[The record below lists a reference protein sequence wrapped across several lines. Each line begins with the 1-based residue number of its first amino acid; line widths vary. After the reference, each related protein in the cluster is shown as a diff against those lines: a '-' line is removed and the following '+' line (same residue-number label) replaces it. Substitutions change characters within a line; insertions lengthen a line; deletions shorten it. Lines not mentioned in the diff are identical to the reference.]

1 MGGLIPIL
9 VVIVSTSSCAL
20 ISGNSRRSEKP
31 INSAEQPS
39 LPRANPDYK
48 PNTPEPCPRYP
59 VIFLHGLMGGS
70 HVSYR
75 GVYQYFGSLGCQVNV
90 PDVDPVNSSEKRGGQ
105 LVDIVRS
112 VLTATGSQKVNII
125 AHSQG
130 GLDARFAISRLGLAP
145 SVASLSMLST
155 PNRGSPLAD
164 LALKDMDNP
173 LSKLFLSSGLG
184 TISDITNANGS
195 SSNDSVAAMQSLSV
209 TYVTQS
215 FNPTVPDIPGVLYQ
229 SWAART
235 GPGTRDTTKVNFKLT
250 QNYLAKKTGDNDG
263 MVPSA
268 SAAWG
273 IFRGVLDAD
282 HLDLTGTKVG
292 DDEPGQ
298 FDHLKFLYSL
308 LSELRAH
315 GY

>member
-1 MGGLIPIL
+1 
-9 VVIVSTSSCAL
+9 
-20 ISGNSRRSEKP
+20 
-31 INSAEQPS
+31 
-39 LPRANPDYK
+39 
-48 PNTPEPCPRYP
+48 
-59 VIFLHGLMGGS
+59 MGGS

-75 GVYQYFGSLGCQVNV
+75 GVAEYFGSMGCKVTI
-90 PDVDPVNSSEKRGGQ
+90 PDVYPVNSSEKRGGQ
-105 LVDIVRS
+105 LIDVVRNI
-112 VLTATGSQKVNII
+112 LAATGAQKVNII

-130 GLDARFAISRLGLAP
+130 GLDARFAISRLGLAS

-184 TISDITNANGS
+184 SISDITNANGS

-209 TYVTQS
+209 RYVTQS

-235 GPGTRDTTKVNFKLT
+235 GPGTGDTTKVNFKLT
-250 QNYLAKKTGDNDG
+250 QNYLAKQSGENDG
-263 MVPSA
+263 MVPAA

-308 LSELRAH
+308 LNELRAH